1 MPPGYAKLKSCETG
15 RFRLSYLLNIMDRTE
30 RFYRIDQLLN
40 ERRAVS
46 MRTFIDELEVSRATC
61 KRDLEYMRER
71 LHAPIVWDRELRGYR
86 FDPNEPAA
94 TSYALPGLWFN
105 ASEIHALLSMQQLL
119 ADVQPGL
126 LEPHIEPLR
135 SRIRLLLDGDDH
147 SVEEVQR
154 RIRVLRMAARSVV
167 PRFFETVSSAL
178 LSRRRLQL
186 VHYSRE
192 RDEETE
198 REVSPQR
205 LVHYRDNWYLDTWC
219 HMRRGLRSFAVD
231 GFRRAT
237 VSDKKAREVP
247 AGVLDSELGSGYG
260 IFAGAETRSARLR
273 FSPHRARWVANEQWH
288 SKQRG
293 YYDEHGYYV
302 LEFPYSDEREL
313 MMDILKFG
321 PDVEVVAPDNLR
333 EAVASAAEQTMNL
346 YRNG

>member
-1 MPPGYAKLKSCETG
+1 
-15 RFRLSYLLNIMDRTE
+15 MDRTE

-46 MRTFIDELEVSRATC
+46 MRTFIDELEISQATF

-71 LHAPIVWDRELRGYR
+71 LNAPIVWDRDLRGYR
-86 FDPNEPAA
+86 FDHNEPRAA
-94 TSYALPGLWFN
+94 SYALPGLWFN

-135 SRIRLLLDGDDH
+135 SRIHRLLDRNDH
-147 SVEEVQR
+147 SADEVQR
-154 RIRVLRMAARSVV
+154 RIRVLRMAARSVA
-167 PRFFETVSSAL
+167 PRFFETISSAL
-178 LSRRRLQL
+178 LSRQRLQL

-219 HMRRGLRSFAVD
+219 HLRRALRSFAVD
-231 GFRRAT
+231 GFRQASR
-237 VSDKKAREVP
+237 SNKKAREVP
-247 AGVLDSELGSGYG
+247 AEVLDDELGSGYG
-260 IFAGAETRSARLR
+260 IFAGADTRSATLR
-273 FSPHRARWVANEQWH
+273 FSPRRARWVATEQWH
-288 SKQRG
+288 SKQCG
-293 YYDEHGYYV
+293 YYDKHGYYV
-302 LEFPYSDEREL
+302 LVLPYSDEREL

-321 PDVEVVAPDNLR
+321 PDVEVVTPQALR
-333 EAVASAAEQTMNL
+333 QAVETAAEQTVNL
-346 YRNG
+346 YRGG